1 MKVRPD
7 MLFEPVSYR
16 GSLPFELTFLN
27 IGEENKHCH
36 REIEILLVLRG
47 TAHYQIYH
55 TDYELSPGDL
65 IIADVEDLHQ
75 IHDSS
80 EDILILSIH
89 VDTGRFEHLYPN
101 IRYMFFVCEE
111 CMEGPSGN
119 RQLLGSKLK
128 LLKQHI
134 AKTAFDYMREEAQE
148 ALLME
153 DVNGLVSILVEHFQG
168 FFMED
173 FQYKTSQEDL
183 SPEDLQRLCRITRFI
198 MLNYRKK
205 ITLDDIA
212 RMEHLSTYYLSHL
225 IKENL
230 GFNFQNFVN
239 GIRLEFAEKLL
250 VFSNMTLMQISQECG
265 FSSPNYFNKC
275 FSAWHGKTP
284 SQYRKA
290 YTPCDRI
297 FRNDFTREEALE
309 LLSPYLHVVKEEAA
323 PRILSLDP
331 DFEAAPFKAFY
342 PAFHPRIT
350 IDSAE
355 SALAAAAL
363 GKKLAAIHPSLFFLD
378 DPIVR
383 RNRDLERSLQN
394 APDFPPVPVLHAQV
408 PSKEDLPK
416 CHTLAEAFSCLLS
429 DRNRPIFLTGGT
441 SALFSP
447 QGLEAPLYTAF
458 RFFASLGEPE
468 IAVCENYALVK
479 SGQARYILLYNPGAQ
494 DLKLAISPEKL
505 PAGCLFF
512 CREVSA
518 EDSCYSVLQKLG
530 QPETVSP
537 LLAERIRRQAE
548 GASRFLTPQ
557 ELEFTLAE
565 GAAVILEILPPCC

>member
-1 MKVRPD
+1 
-7 MLFEPVSYR
+7 MLFEPVSFR

-27 IGEENKHCH
+27 IGEESKHCH

-119 RQLLGSKLK
+119 RQLLSSKLN

-134 AKTAFDYMREEAQE
+134 AKMAFDYMQEEVQE
-148 ALLME
+148 SLLME
-153 DVNGLVSILVEHFQG
+153 NVNGLVSILVEHFQG

-198 MLNYRKK
+198 MLNYREK

-250 VFSNMTLMQISQECG
+250 VFSNMTLMQISEECG

-290 YTPCDRI
+290 YTPCDRSY
-297 FRNDFTREEALE
+297 RNDFTREEALE
-309 LLSPYLHVVKEEAA
+309 LLSPYLTALQKQTEL
-323 PRILSLDP
+323 RFLSIDP
-331 DFEAAPFKAFY
+331 DFESDPF
-342 PAFHPRIT
+342 PIPLPDSGPEI
-350 IDSAE
+350 ILDSAE
-355 SALAAAAL
+355 SLLMAGALLAKLQAVRPAAFRLDEHIARKNREL
-363 GKKLAAIHPSLFFLD
+363 ESGLKKLLSSVGIPLT
-378 DPIVR
+378 
-383 RNRDLERSLQN
+383 EG
-394 APDFPPVPVLHAQV
+394 PVSP
-408 PSKEDLPK
+408 KE
-416 CHTLAEAFSCLLS
+416 CVQACGSSAEAFSYLLLKPES
-429 DRNRPIFLTGGT
+429 PVFLTGDT
-441 SALFSP
+441 CALFSP
-447 QGLEAPLYTAF
+447 QGLETPLYTAL
-458 RFFASLGEPE
+458 RFFASLQEPK
-468 IAVCENYALVK
+468 IAAWENYALIK
-479 SGQARYILLYNPGAQ
+479 SGQALYILLYNPQAQ
-494 DLKLAISPEKL
+494 SLNVEISPQKL
-505 PAGCLFF
+505 PAGCMIY
-512 CREVSA
+512 CRETA
-518 EDSCYSVLQKLG
+518 AGDNCYSVLETLG
-530 QPETVSP
+530 QPETISP
-537 LLAERIRRQAE
+537 LLATRIKRQAE
-548 GASRFLTPQ
+548 GTSRFVRPQ
-557 ELEFTLAE
+557 ELVFTLAE
-565 GAAVILEILPPCC
+565 GAAVILEILHSGC

>member
-1 MKVRPD
+1 

-27 IGEENKHCH
+27 IGEESKHCH

-47 TAHYQIYH
+47 ITHYQIYH
-55 TDYELSPGDL
+55 TDYELNPGDL

-75 IHDSS
+75 IHGSS
-80 EDILILSIH
+80 EDILLLSIH

-119 RQLLGSKLK
+119 RQLLQSKLK

-134 AKTAFDYMREEAQE
+134 AKMAFDYMQEEPQE

-198 MLNYRKK
+198 MLNYREK

-290 YTPCDRI
+290 YTPSDRT
-297 FRNDFTREEALE
+297 FRNDFTRQEAFE
-309 LLSPYLHVVKEEAA
+309 LLSPYLHIIKEEAA
-323 PRILSLDP
+323 PRLLRLEP
-331 DFEAAPFKAFY
+331 DFEAMPFEAFY
-342 PAFHPRIT
+342 PAFRPSII
-350 IDSAE
+350 IDSVE
-355 SALAAAAL
+355 GTLTAAAL
-363 GKKLAAIHPSLFFLD
+363 GRKLADIRPASFFLD
-378 DPIVR
+378 DPVVR
-383 RNRDLERSLQN
+383 KNRDLERSLQG
-394 APDFPPVPVLHAQV
+394 APGFPAVPVLPAQA
-408 PSKEDLPK
+408 PSKESLPK
-416 CHTLAEAFSCLLS
+416 CHTLAEAFSCILS
-429 DRNRPIFLTGGT
+429 KGSIKNLFLTGDT
-441 SALFSP
+441 CALFSP
-447 QGLEAPLYTAF
+447 QGLEAPLYTAL
-458 RFFASLGEPE
+458 RFFAALQKPK
-468 IAVCENYALVK
+468 IAAWENYALVK
-479 SGQARYILLYNPGAQ
+479 SGQALYILLYNPQAQ
-494 DLKLAISPEKL
+494 SLNVEISPQKL
-505 PAGCLFF
+505 PAGCMIY
-512 CREVSA
+512 CRETA
-518 EDSCYSVLQKLG
+518 AGDNCYSVLETLG
-530 QPETVSP
+530 QPETISP
-537 LLAERIRRQAE
+537 LLAARIKWQAE
-548 GASRFLTPQ
+548 GTSHFVRPQ
-557 ELEFTLAE
+557 ELVFTLAE
-565 GAAVILEILPPCC
+565 GAAVILEIFIN